1 MFILHNIYIHY
12 GPNTETAHIHI
23 IPCPLNKGEV
33 EVSCKKYYWLVK
45 EETIQTYDHSI
56 ADEDNFQCQCG
67 CDTHRRH
74 HLQSFYFSMDYR
86 ILNIFFEKKN
96 RHIFTLAVQRT
107 IIKMDW

>member
-1 MFILHNIYIHY
+1 MWLIYKSSKSRSVPLQIHFY
-12 GPNTETAHIHI
+12 GG
-23 IPCPLNKGEV
+23 PCPLNKGEV

-74 HLQSFYFSMDYR
+74 HLQLFYFSMDYR
-86 ILNIFFEKKN
+86 ILNISDVYLN
-96 RHIFTLAVQRT
+96 
-107 IIKMDW
+107 

>member
-45 EETIQTYDHSI
+45 EETIMALLMKIIFNVSVAATHTVGTTYNHFIS
-56 ADEDNFQCQCG
+56 AW
-67 CDTHRRH
+67 
-74 HLQSFYFSMDYR
+74 
-86 ILNIFFEKKN
+86 
-96 RHIFTLAVQRT
+96 T
-107 IIKMDW
+107 IEF